1 MATSGFS
8 LIMSNLGSQ
17 LAADFDYGSALEF
30 RSRYFIQ
37 MFSQRRP

>member
-8 LIMSNLGSQ
+8 LIMSHLGSQ

-30 RSRYFIQ
+30 RSRYLIQ
-37 MFSQRRP
+37 TVKRR